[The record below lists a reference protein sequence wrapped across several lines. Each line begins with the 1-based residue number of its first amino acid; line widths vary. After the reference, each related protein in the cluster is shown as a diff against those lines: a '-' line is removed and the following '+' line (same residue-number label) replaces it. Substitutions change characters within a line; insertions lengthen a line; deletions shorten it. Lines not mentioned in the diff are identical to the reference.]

1 MWQMQGFFTLQRVRH
16 SPLPSPGQTT
26 GHKKRQRRKARKK
39 HKSQTIHGVENVKRK
54 NNRVWA
60 RRHDEET
67 QAENGQVPPGF
78 LAFLGG
84 LGGLG
89 RWDGRDERYVPTSP
103 DHGPEDALCCPRGPC
118 NGRSRRQKSGSYIIC
133 AGLLCATAS
142 LPFFTAVSFSAPRRA
157 LGNIGSS
164 GHRPRCRSIHY
175 CFSLPVCHARRPVL
189 CSSFVPCGFSTPSTT
204 TPTTPPRRVH
214 FHLYLQ

>member
-1 MWQMQGFFTLQRVRH
+1 MEWKMSRGKTIEF
-16 SPLPSPGQTT
+16 GQDDTT
-26 GHKKRQRRKARKK
+26 RK
-39 HKSQTIHGVENVKRK
+39 HKQKT
-54 NNRVWA
+54 A
-60 RRHDEET
+60 R
-67 QAENGQVPPGF
+67 F
-78 LAFLGG
+78 LQGSWLFLGAWGAWGGGTDGTNGTYRLLLTMG
-84 LGGLG
+84 LKM
-89 RWDGRDERYVPTSP
+89 PC
-103 DHGPEDALCCPRGPC
+103 AAPRGPC

-164 GHRPRCRSIHY
+164 GHRPRCRSIHH

-214 FHLYLQ
+214 LHLYLQ